1 MTDRDKLRLI
11 NEKRRELVAILSKEL
26 SPGELT
32 KALGLYDEVAE
43 LVFSEGEKAGSS
55 AMVLPAEQVSE
66 ALDPDGAE
74 ALGGVSDA
82 ALLAL
87 LKSSPS
93 RAYDSSD
100 LDADIAEIM
109 EEAEAFRFGTE

>member
-43 LVFSEGEKAGSS
+43 LAFSEGEKATS
-55 AMVLPAEQVSE
+55 AAALPAKQASE
-66 ALDPDGAE
+66 TLDPDGAE
-74 ALGGVSDA
+74 ASGDISDA